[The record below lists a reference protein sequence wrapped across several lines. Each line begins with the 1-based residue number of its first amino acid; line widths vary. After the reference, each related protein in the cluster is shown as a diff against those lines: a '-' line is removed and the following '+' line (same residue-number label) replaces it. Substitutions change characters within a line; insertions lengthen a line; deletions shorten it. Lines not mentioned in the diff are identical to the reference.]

1 MAEHGASLSDSADS
15 VKNDGQ
21 GSNRVSAQQRAYEHL
36 KEQITLG
43 SFAGG
48 GFFTE
53 SVIAA
58 DLGMSRTPVREALF
72 RLNVENLVR
81 LIPGRGAFVP
91 EITERTIREV
101 MEVRVIIETYAV
113 TKIGCPVPDGLLS
126 ELDVQLE
133 QQQRTEGE
141 PADFIRLDRSFHQ
154 TIVDACGSSLITDI
168 YGSMRDQQMRMGVHA
183 VVKHEGRFE
192 AVMHEHHAIVDAL
205 RTDQVAGA
213 VDAVRGHLR
222 NTLEALLD
230 RERL

>member
-1 MAEHGASLSDSADS
+1 MAKQGASSLSVSTSSAKS
-15 VKNDGQ
+15 G
-21 GSNRVSAQQRAYEHL
+21 GRGRRVSAQQRAYEHL
-36 KEQITLG
+36 KEQITVG
-43 SFAGG
+43 AFAAG

-113 TKIGCPVPDGLLS
+113 TKIGCPVPDDLLS
-126 ELDVQLE
+126 HLDAQMKE
-133 QQQRTEGE
+133 QQRAEGK
-141 PADFIRLDRSFHQ
+141 PAHFIQLDRTFHQ
-154 TIVDACGSSLITDI
+154 TIIDAGGSSLLSDI

-183 VVKHEGRFE
+183 VVKDADRFE
-192 AVMHEHHAIVDAL
+192 AVMHEHHAIVEAL
-205 RTDQVAGA
+205 RTGEVTGA
-213 VDAVRGHLR
+213 VAAVRDHLS
-222 NTLEALLD
+222 NTLGALLD
-230 RERL
+230 RARP